1 MTPTTLALFFVSL
14 IIIGTATD
22 VALATKEFQF
32 FPTSQEHNEKSLVF
46 TVEGT
51 TALNR
56 SSRNKDKSRELS
68 KMLFDVRSSSVGC
81 NNDCETACCDC
92 NIEQQPPVCV
102 QCCRI

>member
-22 VALATKEFQF
+22 VAPATKEFQF
-32 FPTSQEHNEKSLVF
+32 FPTSQEHDEKSLVF
-46 TVEGT
+46 TVE
-51 TALNR
+51 
-56 SSRNKDKSRELS
+56 
-68 KMLFDVRSSSVGC
+68 GC